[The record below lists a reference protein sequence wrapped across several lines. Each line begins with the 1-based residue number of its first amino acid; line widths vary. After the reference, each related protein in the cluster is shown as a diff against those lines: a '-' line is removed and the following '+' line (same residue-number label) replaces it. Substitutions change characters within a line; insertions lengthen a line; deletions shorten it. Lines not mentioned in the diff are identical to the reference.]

1 MAKSELQPHIADLE
15 QQIAELPSGSVTK
28 KTVSGRIYF
37 YRRWTE
43 DKKRKEKYIPME
55 KVETVRLRIE
65 QRKRLE
71 QELKE
76 LKKQLPEPHPEKK
89 VNTQTTFLTNVRTGN
104 LLRSFSAPVKNMRK
118 RECYKQLHDFIYGEQ
133 QDKVFILYG
142 LRRTGKTTMI
152 RQIFAEMND
161 DELKKAVFIQLT
173 VKDTLASVNHDLKIL
188 EDQGYRYVFLDE
200 VTLMEDFI
208 EGAALFSDVFAACG
222 MKIVMS
228 GADSLGFLFTEDDQL
243 YDRCILLHTTW
254 IPYREFESVLGIHG
268 IDEYIRYGGTMSLSG
283 VHYNE
288 TSTFANI
295 ESADEY
301 VDTAI
306 ARNIQHSLRCY
317 QYEGHF
323 RHLQDLYDKNELTS
337 AINRVVEDINHRFT
351 LEVLTQN
358 FKSHDL
364 GISAGNLRRDRKNPT
379 DILDCIDVPAVTES
393 LRRLLEI
400 RNKEE
405 QTVKIDD
412 VHAAEIK
419 EYLDLLDLTQEIN
432 VMYLPEI
439 GKKSS
444 RTVIAQPGLRYAQAD
459 ALIRSLLLDETFGSL
474 SLVERNAV
482 QERILTEIRGRML
495 EDIVLLETKMS
506 DPKKQVFVLQ
516 FPVGE
521 FDMVVFDPKVASCKI
536 YEIKHSEE
544 AVRNQYRHLIDKE
557 KCAQMEHRYGAIMEK
572 IVLYRGKNQVIEVIR
587 YQEVEEYLRNMAGK

>member
-364 GISAGNLRRDRKNPT
+364 GISAGNLRRDRKNQT
-379 DILDCIDVPAVTES
+379 DILDRIDVQAVTES

-412 VHAAEIK
+412 VYAAEIK
-419 EYLDLLDLTQEIN
+419 EYLDLLDLTQEID
-432 VMYLPEI
+432 VMYLPKI
-439 GKKSS
+439 GKKSN
-444 RTVIAQPGLRYAQAD
+444 RTVIAQPGLQYAQAD

-474 SLVERNAV
+474 SLMERNAV

-521 FDMVVFDPKVASCKI
+521 FDMIVFDPNAGSCKI

-557 KCAQMEHRYGAIMEK
+557 KCAQTEHRYGSIMEK
-572 IVLYRGKNQVIEVIR
+572 TVLYRGKNQVIEGIR
-587 YQEVEEYLRNMAGK
+587 YQNVEEYLRNIVGK